1 MKSHAE
7 SGQDGRT
14 QELRKFGL
22 VMGGAIGLVFGL
34 FLPWLWSARWPSWPW
49 GIAIAF
55 ALTGAVWPQAL
66 SGVYRY
72 WMRFAEV
79 LGWVNTRIILGVVFV
94 VVFSPL
100 GLAMRIFGK
109 DTLQKR
115 WDSQA
120 KTYRVNRVPR
130 KPEHMERQF

>member
-7 SGQDGRT
+7 TGQDGRT

-72 WMRFAEV
+72 WMRFSEV